1 MNNVLEQPR
10 FTCALG
16 GQQTVLAIPGAQP
29 IVHGGPGCA
38 MKISGF
44 LADNAGRQG
53 EGCGG
58 GSAISCTN
66 TYEQEVVFGGEK
78 KLKTTIE
85 GAFKVIKSDL
95 FVVLSA
101 CTADIIGDDTIN
113 IVKEY
118 AEEGYPVVGVETAGF
133 KGTSYFG
140 HELVTNAIIEQFVG
154 DAGTKPR
161 NGLVNVFSVVPFQ
174 DPYWR
179 GDLENLKSLLRSI
192 GLEVN
197 ILFGYGSRG
206 VSEWKDI
213 PNAQFNLLV
222 SPWVGLS
229 TVKLLEQKYGTPFL
243 HYPVLPVGAQETS
256 RFLREVGAFAKIAAS
271 TVEAVIE
278 TEERRFYRYLA
289 GIVDFLGSYR
299 NNLPSE
305 LYVVADSIYA
315 SGASVFMT
323 NEMGFIPKGAYIID
337 DTSSGSQEFVKEAL
351 LSRNDEFKGLINFET
366 DGGLIQRNI
375 REKLKGSRKAL
386 FLGSGW
392 EKFLAQDTGNSYS
405 FLSLPLPET
414 VILGKSFTGYT
425 GGLNLVEEIYSDLF
439 KTKAHFS
446 STTASTGY
454 LTGNKTGGDIKE
466 PPCSLTKSVLATEAA
481 NNQIS

>member
-1 MNNVLEQPR
+1 MKKTRSIFQKDSEMDNVIEQPR

-29 IVHGGPGCA
+29 IVHGGPGCS
-38 MKISGF
+38 MKVSGF
-44 LADNAGRQG
+44 LAGDAGRQG
-53 EGCGG
+53 EGSGG
-58 GSAISCTN
+58 GSAVSCTN

-78 KLKTTIE
+78 KLKSTIE

-101 CTADIIGDDTIN
+101 CTADIIGDDTVN
-113 IVKEY
+113 IAKDY
-118 AEEGYPVVGVETAGF
+118 AEGGYPVVGVETAGF

-140 HELVTNAIIEQFVG
+140 HETVVNAIIEQFVG
-154 DAGTKPR
+154 DVEANPR
-161 NGLVNVFSVVPFQ
+161 KGLVNVFSVVPFQ

-179 GDLENLKSLLRSI
+179 GDLENLKILLQSI

-229 TVKLLEQKYGTPFL
+229 TVKLLKQKYGTPFL
-243 HYPVLPVGAQETS
+243 HYPVFPFGAWETS
-256 RFLREVGAFAKIAAS
+256 RFLREVGDFAKIDAS
-271 TVEAVIE
+271 KINAVVE
-278 TEERRFYRYLA
+278 TEERRFYRYLT
-289 GIVDFLGSYR
+289 GITDFLTNYR
-299 NNLPSE
+299 NNMPSE
-305 LYVVADSIYA
+305 LYVVADSAYA
-315 SGASVFMT
+315 SGASVFLT
-323 NEMGFIPKGAYIID
+323 NEMGFIPKGVYIID
-337 DTSSGSQEFVKEAL
+337 DASPGNQGFIQDAM
-351 LSRNDEFKGLINFET
+351 LSRNNELEGLINFET
-366 DGGLIQRNI
+366 DGGLIQRDI
-375 REKLKGSRKAL
+375 REKLSGSRKAL

-392 EKFLAQDTGNSYS
+392 EKFLAQGTGNSYS

-414 VILGKSFTGYT
+414 VILGKSFAGYT

-446 STTASTGY
+446 PTTASAGSPAGQSGPIPES
-454 LTGNKTGGDIKE
+454 LPKGGA
-466 PPCSLTKSVLATEAA
+466 L
-481 NNQIS
+481 

>member
-1 MNNVLEQPR
+1 MKKIRSIFQKDFEMNNIIEQPR

-16 GQQTVLAIPGAQP
+16 GQQTVLAIPGARP
-29 IVHGGPGCA
+29 IIHAGPGCS
-38 MKISGF
+38 MKINGF
-44 LADNAGRQG
+44 LTSDSGRQG

-78 KLKTTIE
+78 KLRSTIE
-85 GAFKVIKSDL
+85 GALKVIKSDL
-95 FVVLSA
+95 FVVLSG
-101 CTADIIGDDTIN
+101 CTADIIGDDTVN
-113 IVKEY
+113 IAKEY
-118 AEEGYPVVGVETAGF
+118 AEGGYPFVGVETAGF

-140 HELVTNAIIEQFVG
+140 HETVVNAIIEQFVG
-154 DAGTKPR
+154 DVEAKPR

-179 GDLENLKSLLRSI
+179 GDLENLKSLLQSI

-243 HYPVLPVGAQETS
+243 HYPVLPFGAGETS
-256 RFLREVGAFAKIAAS
+256 GFLREVGAFAKIDAS
-271 TVEAVIE
+271 KIDAVIE
-278 TEERRFYRYLA
+278 TEERRFYWYLT
-289 GIVDFLGSYR
+289 GIVDFLTSYR

-305 LYVVADSIYA
+305 LYIVADSAYT
-315 SGASVFMT
+315 SGAFVFMT
-323 NEMGFIPKGAYIID
+323 NEMGFIPKGAYIVD
-337 DTSSGSQEFVKEAL
+337 DASPGSQGFIKEAII
-351 LSRNDEFKGLINFET
+351 SRNDELEGFINFET
-366 DGGLIQRNI
+366 DGGLIQHNI
-375 REKLKGSRKAL
+375 REKLNGSRKAL

-392 EKFLAQDTGNSYS
+392 EKFLAQKTGNSYS

-414 VILGKSFTGYT
+414 VILGKSFLGYT
-425 GGLNLVEEIYSDLF
+425 GGINLVEEIYSDLF

-446 STTASTGY
+446 PTTASAGSPVTGQ
-454 LTGNKTGGDIKE
+454 TGSDRAIEEKKYA
-466 PPCSLTKSVLATEAA
+466 L
-481 NNQIS
+481 